1 MLILTGANI
10 VAELL
15 GKQEKQI
22 KKQTESWWKNR
33 FYQRWGILGK
43 ISVNWNNGKVIK
55 NADLKRGLE
64 QKYYVRRKGIKSVIK
79 ELKQR
84 VKSKAAKI
92 RSYEERNNQYIQ
104 NYLFNTNQ
112 KCLFEI
118 LEGNE
123 QQNK

>member
-1 MLILTGANI
+1 M
-10 VAELL
+10 
-15 GKQEKQI
+15 
-22 KKQTESWWKNR
+22 
-33 FYQRWGILGK
+33 
-43 ISVNWNNGKVIK
+43 
-55 NADLKRGLE
+55 
-64 QKYYVRRKGIKSVIK
+64 IK

-123 QQNK
+123 QQNKVKPDAEWSKEFWDRNMGQGSSTQ